1 MIICKHLAV
10 LTSRNFH
17 CRHIHTSFF
26 KFVCLTVE
34 YLHNPVFT
42 HNTQISLSE
51 QEFEIRFVFE
61 TNASYNK
68 IVSSDKCVDA
78 FADF

>member
-17 CRHIHTSFF
+17 CRHYTSFF

-68 IVSSDKCVDA
+68 IVSSAKCVDA